1 MKKVLIAHTA
11 DHALPPDGTIKNM
24 HFTACSKNESITNK
38 LAEQEF
44 EYIFIDE
51 QFERAMSLCR
61 KVAIRFPE
69 TQITIMLNPNN
80 SINIKQF
87 IHAGATGYFFKSV
100 DNHQAIKQIYSFLQE
115 ETGSEENKEITKENK
130 HRGLIIADASEEMDM
145 QLRILL
151 TNKGYRIF
159 EASNITETAY
169 FIKSKNTQTILID
182 ESVLEKNSAFIKS
195 LVSLSESQKLKLL
208 IIGQKP
214 PAVNTYK
221 TKNIQIQYINKSE
234 TTENMYNQILELLK

>member
-69 TQITIMLNPNN
+69 TQITIMINPNN
-80 SINIKQF
+80 SNNIKKF
-87 IHAGATGYFFKSV
+87 MHAGATDYFFKSV
-100 DNHQAIKQIYSFLQE
+100 DNHQAITQIYSFLQE
-115 ETGSEENKEITKENK
+115 ETNSENKENTKENK
-130 HRGLIIADASEEMDM
+130 HRGLIIADASKEMDM

-151 TNKGYRIF
+151 ANKGYRIF

-169 FIKSKNTQTILID
+169 FIKSKNTGKILVD
-182 ESVLEKNSAFIKS
+182 NSVLKKNPHFLKS
-195 LVSLSESQKLKLL
+195 LISFSEKQELKILVTGKKEATQNHNTSQN
-208 IIGQKP
+208 
-214 PAVNTYK
+214 A
-221 TKNIQIQYINKSE
+221 QIRYISKSE
-234 TTENMYNQILELLK
+234 TTDNTYKQIIEILN